1 LTTLLLPLSPSR
13 SPKRLL
19 KQILSPSLSSHR
31 KKLTPIA
38 IKSPSLF
45 PMSITQ
51 TGSFFIPN
59 DQNIDSDT
67 LTVVSDIDN
76 EDNTSSIT
84 KSKNEYSDYGMT
96 IIKHHSDDSPTI
108 IKHHSDDS
116 PTIIKHH
123 SDNLPAIIKH
133 HSDDSPT
140 IIKLH
145 SEVGFVT
152 RFSATSKP
160 SQIESLATNYPVTDD
175 CSTFAVD
182 YIQSIAA
189 GNSPIAMQNLVD
201 EYNESSNDYD
211 DTRYNVSNQIDHE
224 KYSLA
229 DGMDDDSFRYD
240 DVIVTYDIG
249 NFQATINDGHV
260 DLMDGFAKTRVGHVE
275 TCIVDDDYRTN
286 IKSNVIIVR
295 RDIKKIFVD
304 GNNNN
309 RRFSML
315 SIISLLLIVIG
326 YLAWHLLNMH
336 NNKSNVEH
344 SLTRKDI
351 DDDDRYDLMK
361 VTENVMIDVLLANH
375 TYDVDVDF
383 EHCNDDVTAAAD
395 GDDHDYSNDDHG
407 NNDDSFI
414 AMIEKDIENPNRL
427 EYHHVLITRHT
438 DTDTS
443 INITLVIEPTT
454 HVDDHSIEILG
465 NTNNSNKN
473 NRILLFRLQIFQ
485 SITSMINKLK
495 HFVRS
500 FLLIRF

>member
-1 LTTLLLPLSPSR
+1 
-13 SPKRLL
+13 
-19 KQILSPSLSSHR
+19 
-31 KKLTPIA
+31 
-38 IKSPSLF
+38 
-45 PMSITQ
+45 MSITQ
-51 TGSFFIPN
+51 TGSLFITN
-59 DQNIDSDT
+59 DQNIDSDDA

-76 EDNTSSIT
+76 EDNTTSSIT
-84 KSKNEYSDYGMT
+84 KSNNDYSDYGMT
-96 IIKHHSDDSPTI
+96 IIKHHSDESPTIIKHYSDDSQPIIIKHHSDDSPTIIQHHSDDSPTI

-116 PTIIKHH
+116 QPIIIQHHSNDLSTIIKHH
-123 SDNLPAIIKH
+123 N
-133 HSDDSPT
+133 DDTPT
-140 IIKLH
+140 IFKLH

-240 DVIVTYDIG
+240 DVIVTCDIG

-260 DLMDGFAKTRVGHVE
+260 DLMDGFAKTRVGHAE
-275 TCIVDDDYRTN
+275 TCIGFNHIKRLNGDDDYRTN
-286 IKSNVIIVR
+286 IKSNVIIVH

-304 GNNNN
+304 GNNNNN

-336 NNKSNVEH
+336 SNKSNVEH

-351 DDDDRYDLMK
+351 DDDDDRYDLMK

-395 GDDHDYSNDDHG
+395 GDDHGYSNDGDD
-407 NNDDSFI
+407 DDSFI
-414 AMIEKDIENPNRL
+414 TMIDKDIENPNRL
-427 EYHHVLITRHT
+427 EYYVENPNT
-438 DTDTS
+438 DNS
-443 INITLVIEPTT
+443 INISLVIEPTT
-454 HVDDHSIEILG
+454 YVDDHSIEILG

-473 NRILLFRLQIFQ
+473 NRMSLFRLQIFQ
-485 SITSMINKLK
+485 SITSIMNKLK